1 MTETGVAPSGSGTA
15 SELLA
20 QEGSPG
26 MSLRFGF
33 VTVAAGPLGT
43 RSLAGAASDYEGALR
58 AIGGEP
64 WELSNVGGPAPLA
77 VFVETGGT
85 ERMIVDLWRRRLES
99 AAKAPV
105 ILVAHSGANS
115 LPASLETLARLRQDG
130 RKGRILYLASPEDE
144 AGLAGV
150 KAAVRDVDVWRQLRQ
165 ARIGVVGSPSG
176 WLVASSPDPEI
187 VRMTWGPHVVPVSL
201 DQLTE
206 AIRTAAGDAAG
217 SNRESIASGAAEV
230 KEPEPGDV
238 TTAEFVSAAVQHIAA
253 KHGLKG
259 VALRCFDLVEE
270 LGTTGCVAL
279 SRLADEGVVAGCEGD
294 VVSTVAMLWVRL
306 LLDEISWMA
315 NPSTVDSVGN
325 SLTLAHCT
333 VPRSMVDGY
342 TLRSH
347 FESGIGV
354 AIQGTLPSGPVTLMR
369 IGGRSMTDLWLAEAE
384 IIRGG
389 NADNLCRTQVEVRL
403 ADGGTVADLLE
414 RPLGN
419 HVVLVRGRHA
429 AHLRAWW
436 EMMIADQGGTGHT
449 PA

>member
-1 MTETGVAPSGSGTA
+1 
-15 SELLA
+15 
-20 QEGSPG
+20 
-26 MSLRFGF
+26 
-33 VTVAAGPLGT
+33 
-43 RSLAGAASDYEGALR
+43 
-58 AIGGEP
+58 
-64 WELSNVGGPAPLA
+64 
-77 VFVETGGT
+77 
-85 ERMIVDLWRRRLES
+85 MIVDLWRRRLES

-130 RKGRILYLASPEDE
+130 RTGRILYLAGPEDE

-187 VRMTWGPHVVPVSL
+187 VRLRWGPHVVPVSL

-217 SNRESIASGAAEV
+217 SNGESIASGAAEV

-259 VALRCFDLVEE
+259 VALRCFDLVEQ

-294 VVSTVAMLWVRL
+294 IVSTLAMLWVRL

-315 NPSTVDSVGN
+315 NPSAIDTAGN

-354 AIQGTLPSGPVTLMR
+354 AIQGALPSGPVTLVR
-369 IGGRSMTDLWLAEAE
+369 IGGRSMTELWLAEAE

-403 ADGGTVADLLE
+403 VEGMRLRSRGCRSARSGPQHVRPGSTRVSTASHAIYPLVAWQRTGRSQRSSAGAPRE
-414 RPLGN
+414 WWASRWPQFPLG
-419 HVVLVRGRHA
+419 A
-429 AHLRAWW
+429 TCP
-436 EMMIADQGGTGHT
+436 GTASSTAG
-449 PA
+449 ARSA